1 MKQHQ
6 LGLALSAAFILSACG
21 GGGGDEASQPV
32 VPPSTTVTS
41 TPFDVSGIAAK
52 GLLANAIV
60 RAHPVKDDGQPDLSI
75 VLKETVT
82 DQDGRYTL
90 SIPTQPGRL
99 YMVRISAKDDGST
112 TQKDEITGQAQ
123 ALPAGFALR
132 AVIQAESSV
141 TKTDLNITPFTEM
154 ATAAAIKAS
163 GGLTKANKDQAQSN
177 LVQMLGFDP
186 SKVKPTDISA
196 ASTDEE
202 KKLAIML
209 TSVAQLAREGALGCA
224 DKTQSGDKIKC
235 VVEKLAEASKPDS
248 TKPGSVGGI
257 DVAAKLVE
265 AVNKVVTTP
274 ELNKG
279 KVDDSLVNVAL
290 GNLKGDGTPAP
301 VSSATDVA
309 AAKKLF
315 DELRTS
321 ASSLLRPD
329 AGATL
334 SALDKEAE
342 RFGAALD
349 EVQDPLNMAVKTG
362 SALLSGIQGMIDYS
376 LGKGSV
382 SGNGFLGDVPGGP
395 SYLPAVSCAVYQDAD
410 RQVLAT
416 APANGKFLFCA
427 VRYGLT
433 TFNDPAQGGKL
444 VLAHVRQRFFITP
457 GATAT
462 EYSYT
467 ARSQVFVCKDA
478 STVCGSSS
486 AFSVTSA
493 QTAPATDFSGSIK
506 LALEQ
511 DKIKSFEISG
521 DLPAMFKDQVTVP
534 TSAADTLYNPSGK
547 SSLTLKGSRNLI
559 LAATAKKG
567 DLETVSLEGKVT
579 VFKDGGSTVDSE
591 ISLLTGSQL
600 VNRVVADGS
609 VAREPAAFEINLL
622 AGTPKAQMD
631 GKLRVAGI
639 TDSMSKPT
647 DMQLNGNLRNKNA
660 DGSLGLSFF
669 SGAVTAK
676 LSGYELFDEAKP
688 KSATNNYKG
697 TLTLEGALTAE
708 QRPQLK
714 LNLSLSSSAWTGAND
729 AKLDGQ
735 YKVLNKDKVET
746 LVIALNAS
754 QNATTG
760 QAGFKLS
767 EATSGL
773 NFLTDGEQS
782 LIDLKKGEV
791 KIGVIDV
798 RNGRITFT
806 NGEFWSL
813 Q

>member
-21 GGGGDEASQPV
+21 GGDDEASQPV
-32 VPPSTTVTS
+32 VPPTTTVTS
-41 TPFDVSGIAAK
+41 THFDVSGIAAK

-60 RAHPVKDDGQPDLSI
+60 RVHPVKDDGQPDLSI

-99 YMVRISAKDDGST
+99 YVVRISAKDDGST

-248 TKPGSVGGI
+248 TKPGSVGGV

-321 ASSLLRPD
+321 ASSVLRPD

-342 RFGAALD
+342 RFGAALE
-349 EVQDPLNMAVKTG
+349 EVQDPVTMLVRTS
-362 SALLSGIQGMIDYS
+362 SAMVSGIQGMIQFGQG
-376 LGKGSV
+376 LGPNAG
-382 SGNGFLGDVPGGP
+382 GGFYGGVDGGP
-395 SYLPAVSCAVYQDAD
+395 SQLNAVGCTVYKDEARD
-410 RQVLAT
+410 VVAT
-416 APANGKFLFCA
+416 APADGKFLGCSA
-427 VRYGLT
+427 RYALKLI
-433 TFNDPAQGGKL
+433 NDPAQANKL
-444 VLAHVRQRFFITP
+444 VLAYTRHRLFITP
-457 GATAT
+457 GANAG
-462 EYSYT
+462 EYSYS
-467 ARSQVFVCKDA
+467 ARAQLVVCKSTSFCSASDA
-478 STVCGSSS
+478 FKSYN
-486 AFSVTSA
+486 A
-493 QTAPATDFSGSIK
+493 QTSPATDFSGSIK
-506 LALEQ
+506 IGLEQ
-511 DKIKSFEISG
+511 DKIKSFEING
-521 DLPAMFKDQVTVP
+521 DLPAMFKDFMPAINTP
-534 TSAADTLYNPSGK
+534 ADTLYNPAGK
-547 SSLTLKGSRNLI
+547 ANLTLKGSRNVI

-567 DLETVSLEGKVT
+567 DLETVNLEGKIT

-609 VAREPAAFEINLL
+609 VAREPAAFEINLV

-631 GKLRVAGI
+631 GKLRIGGI
-639 TDSMSKPT
+639 SGSMSKPT

-746 LVIALNAS
+746 LVIALTAS

-760 QAGFKLS
+760 KAGFKLS